1 MFISGFVLIAMLIA
15 NVLFVKAFF
24 AANLSGLDDRVFK
37 AAQFVLPIIMIFIEF
52 WIYDAIFT
60 RNCREEKS
68 PIRKLEN
75 VESRFSKGLKQSIR
89 IENQK

>member
-60 RNCREEKS
+60 HKKLPRREEPDPKA
-68 PIRKLEN
+68 RK
-75 VESRFSKGLKQSIR
+75 R
-89 IENQK
+89 